1 MIRKATHDDIEAIM
15 GIVRSAQL
23 ALCELGIDQWQDGY
37 PRSEN
42 IAEDISQG
50 VGYVVA
56 NGSAILAYAA
66 IILTGEPA
74 YEQIADKWQTDERY
88 VVVHRLC
95 VDSSV
100 RRQGIALRL
109 MQHAAELA
117 RRAGHMAFRIDTH
130 NGNIR
135 MLGMMQ
141 RLGFKHVGKILYE
154 SGEREA
160 YELDLKLS
168 NTL

>member
-23 ALCELGIDQWQDGY
+23 ALRDLGIDQWQDGY

-56 NGSAILAYAA
+56 NNNTILAYAA
-66 IILTGEPA
+66 IILTGEPT
-74 YEQIADKWQTDERY
+74 YEQIADKWQTDDRY

-95 VDSSV
+95 VDRV
-100 RRQGIALRL
+100 ARRQGIALRL
-109 MQHAAELA
+109 MHHAAELA
-117 RRAGHMAFRIDTH
+117 RRAGYSAFRIDTH

-141 RLGFKHVGKILYE
+141 CLGFRHVGKILYE

-168 NTL
+168 NIL

>member
-23 ALCELGIDQWQDGY
+23 ALYELGIDQWQDGY

-42 IAEDISQG
+42 IAEDIKQG

-66 IILTGEPA
+66 IILAGEPA
-74 YEQIADKWQTDERY
+74 YEQIADLWRTSDKY

-95 VDSSV
+95 VDGSA

-109 MQHAAELA
+109 MQHATHIA
-117 RRAGHMAFRIDTH
+117 REHGISAFRIDTH
-130 NGNIR
+130 KGNIR

-141 RLGFKHVGKILYE
+141 RLGFSHVGKIVYE

-160 YELDLKLS
+160 YELNLDLS

>member
-56 NGSAILAYAA
+56 NGNAILAYAA

-74 YEQIADKWQTDERY
+74 YEQIANKWQTDERY

-95 VDSSV
+95 VDSV
-100 RRQGIALRL
+100 ARRQGIALQL
-109 MQHAAELA
+109 MQHAAHLA
-117 RRAGHMAFRIDTH
+117 RRAGYSAFRIDTQ
-130 NGNIR
+130 IQKKFTAR
-135 MLGMMQ
+135 
-141 RLGFKHVGKILYE
+141 FSPE
-154 SGEREA
+154 SGGNSRNSNLNA
-160 YELDLKLS
+160 YIMRRFHPPQPKLCI
-168 NTL
+168 

>member
-1 MIRKATHDDIEAIM
+1 MIRRATIGDIASIM
-15 GIVRSAQL
+15 GIVRSAQQ

-37 PRSEN
+37 PRNADIE
-42 IAEDISQG
+42 EDIKQG
-50 VGYVVA
+50 VGYV
-56 NGSAILAYAA
+56 AIV
-66 IILTGEPA
+66 LTGEPT
-74 YEQIADKWQTDERY
+74 YEQIVDLWHTSEQY

-95 VDSSV
+95 VNSSA

-109 MQHAAELA
+109 MQHAATQA
-117 RRAGHMAFRIDTH
+117 RKAGYSAFRIDTH
-130 NGNIR
+130 KGNTR

-141 RLGFKHVGKILYE
+141 RLGFKHVGKIVYE

-160 YELDLKLS
+160 YELDLNLS

>member
-1 MIRKATHDDIEAIM
+1 MIRKAIHDDIEAIM

-50 VGYVVA
+50 IGYVVV
-56 NGSAILAYAA
+56 NDNTILAYAA

-95 VDSSV
+95 VDSV
-100 RRQGIALRL
+100 ARRQGIALQL
-109 MQHAAELA
+109 MQHAAHLA
-117 RRAGHMAFRIDTH
+117 LRAGYSAFRIDTH

-135 MLGMMQ
+135 MLGMIQ

-168 NTL
+168 NIL

>member
-23 ALCELGIDQWQDGY
+23 ALCDLGIDQWQDGY

-42 IAEDISQG
+42 IAEDIRQG

-74 YEQIADKWQTDERY
+74 YEQIADKWQTDDRY

-100 RRQGIALRL
+100 RRQGVAIRL

-117 RRAGHMAFRIDTH
+117 RRAGYSAFRIDTH

-168 NTL
+168 NIL

>member
-42 IAEDISQG
+42 IAEDIRQG

-56 NGSAILAYAA
+56 NDNTILAYAA
-66 IILTGEPA
+66 IILTGEPV
-74 YEQIADKWQTDERY
+74 YEQIADKWQTNERY
-88 VVVHRLC
+88 VVVHHLC

-100 RRQGIALRL
+100 RRQGIALQL
-109 MQHAAELA
+109 MQHAAHLA
-117 RRAGHMAFRIDTH
+117 LRAGYSAFRIDTH

-160 YELDLKLS
+160 YELDLNLS
-168 NTL
+168 NIL